1 MRSLGLMAAIAALA
15 LVMAACS
22 SEGDGEAA
30 ITTTTTT
37 TAPSAITT
45 VPSTTSTSTTTT
57 AAPAETT
64 TTASGPVATATTAVV
79 QEQLTALGY
88 FEGDTDGVPGPMTVT
103 AIEAFQTDAEIT
115 VDGEY
120 GPETATALAV
130 AVQENPEFV
139 TGVQEDLMEIGLYPG
154 PADGDYG
161 QGTVAAIERLQAE
174 CELEVDGMFTVRTH
188 LCLIDQLDAT
198 T

>member
-1 MRSLGLMAAIAALA
+1 MAAIAALA
-15 LVMAACS
+15 LVVAACS

-30 ITTTTTT
+30 TTTSTTT

-45 VPSTTSTSTTTT
+45 VPATTSTSAGAGATTTT
-57 AAPAETT
+57 VAPAETT

-88 FEGDTDGVPGPMTVT
+88 FDGDADGVPGPVTVT
-103 AIEAFQTDAEIT
+103 AIETFQTDAEIT

-120 GPETATALAV
+120 GPETAAALAV

-139 TGVQEDLMEIGLYPG
+139 TEVQEDLMEIGLYPG

-161 QGTVAAIERLQAE
+161 KGTVAAVERLQAE
-174 CELEVDGMFTVRTH
+174 CELEVDGMFTVRTQ
-188 LCLIDQLDAT
+188 LCLIDQLAET
-198 T
+198 A